1 MKSRACVCTTSAAVS
16 VTRSRRPVSACPARY
31 RRAANGAA
39 AVPAA
44 ARHPCP
50 SFAQLCQVYA
60 TSKLSSRSPCG
71 SRGACQA
78 SPEAVTT
85 APSRDSPV
93 IRSVPWCTGAGSA
106 GTAAADAA
114 AAVPAADAGVTA
126 VSGTRAS
133 PAISAV
139 SPAGRPGR

>member
-1 MKSRACVCTTSAAVS
+1 M
-16 VTRSRRPVSACPARY
+16 
-31 RRAANGAA
+31 
-39 AVPAA
+39 
-44 ARHPCP
+44 
-50 SFAQLCQVYA
+50 YA

-85 APSRDSPV
+85 APSRGSPV

-106 GTAAADAA
+106 GLAAA
-114 AAVPAADAGVTA
+114 AAVPAADAGATA